1 MARQDFRHL
10 TWRQAPFRRA
20 YYHATSRIILAPLL
34 IAGLILIGFLFYY
47 YSRYSAIIDAG
58 LRGDIFVRSS
68 GIYAAPL
75 TLRSGGATRIND
87 LVEHLR
93 KAGYQQGGPVQNDKR
108 GYYSVRNNVA
118 EIYPGSDTKI
128 DGEKAFS
135 NLRVV
140 FGRTGEGVQ
149 EIVDLDNRQRLT
161 SAQVEPELISSVVN
175 QEREKRKIIEY
186 KDLPQTLID
195 AITATEDRQ
204 FFEHSGINWRG
215 VMRAF
220 FRDYQAGELR
230 EGGSSITQ
238 QLVKNLYLK
247 PDKTPKRKL
256 SEAYMS
262 IILEQRLSKEQIMEM
277 YCNQIYLGQRGGFSI
292 NGFGE
297 AARAYFGKDVS
308 HLSVQEAA
316 LLAGIIKSPNYYSPF
331 SHEDRARE
339 RRNMVLEAMVESDK
353 ITRDQANA
361 AKKTPLGVVAG
372 KSSAVD
378 ASDAPYFVDYLTRQL
393 ESQYD
398 ERGGNLRSLRI
409 YSTIDLDLQQAAY
422 QAVSKQMVE
431 VDRLMAQRK
440 KGTAGLQCAM
450 VAMNAKTG
458 EILAMVGGRDYAQ
471 SQLNRA
477 TEARRQP
484 GSVFKPFVYAAA
496 IAAGGDEMNNPI
508 TTATTFV
515 DEPKRFEY
523 AGGVYEPSN
532 FGDKFEMRPMTVR
545 EALVHSKNVITVEIA
560 SQIGFA
566 SVARMAE
573 RAGLTKVPPV
583 PSMALGVAEATPLQ
597 MASAYTSFANQGRR
611 VLPVAIKRVTTKDG
625 STMLESRTETRE
637 VMSPQVAYIMTSMMQ
652 DVLDHGTGTRV
663 RQMGFTGTAAGKTG
677 SSRDAW
683 FAGYTP
689 NLVCVVWI
697 GYDDNSDIGLTGG
710 IIAAPIWA
718 DFMNRA
724 LRLRPELGG
733 EFEDPGD
740 LVVYEVDPMTGGA
753 ADGNSSGARRELF
766 LRGTEPGGAQALPDN
781 SVPQTEPSSSSD
793 GESARPAP
801 TPRPSDGTDRTT
813 ADIGGLDPV
822 LIPLPPD
829 ARKNRP
835 RPGAEPTPAPA
846 PNKSFTSK
854 MKEFF
859 GFGSPASAS
868 PSPTPNSSK
877 PEPKP
882 KRVER
887 QGQFEQEA
895 MNRPAPKTDPTLRPA
910 TFDAVRTTPATTR
923 KVKPT
928 PTPRPQVA
936 TRPRTVTGRNRNDK
950 VVVTPIA
957 AKSKKDKLAAGKGKN
972 DDMKSAKKGEMKT
985 ASKQPEAK
993 KPGNQIVKSSKP
1005 SPTPKPAA
1013 RSEAKSTPTP
1023 APVTPAVASSTPRG
1037 EGTFTLEVCA
1047 VSGLLPVPGV
1057 CKNTVRRRFKLG
1069 SEPTRYCSASRHGGN

>member
-1 MARQDFRHL
+1 MARQDFRYL
-10 TWRQAPFRRA
+10 TWREAPFRRT
-20 YYHATSRIILAPLL
+20 YYHATSRVVLAPLL
-34 IAGLILIGFLFYY
+34 IIGLILIGVLFYY

-75 TLRSGGATRIND
+75 TLRDGGATTING
-87 LVEHLR
+87 LVAHLQ
-93 KAGYQQGGPVQNDKR
+93 KAGYQQGGPVENDKR
-108 GYYSVRNNVA
+108 GHYSVRNNVA
-118 EIYPGSDTKI
+118 DVYPGSETRI
-128 DGEKAFS
+128 DGEKAFP

-140 FGRTGEGVQ
+140 FGRTGEGVRD
-149 EIVDLDNRQRLT
+149 IVDLDSQQRLGQ
-161 SAQVEPELISSVVN
+161 AQVEPELISSVVN

-186 KDLPQTLID
+186 KDLRPETHLVD
-195 AITATEDRQ
+195 AITAIEDRQ

-215 VMRAF
+215 VLRAF
-220 FRDYQAGELR
+220 FRDYQAGELK

-262 IILEQRLSKEQIMEM
+262 VILEQRLNKEEIMAM

-308 HLSVQEAA
+308 HLALHESA
-316 LLAGIIKSPNYYSPF
+316 LLAGIIRSPNYYSPF
-331 SHEDRARE
+331 SHEDRAKE
-339 RRNMVLEAMVESDK
+339 RRNLVLEKMVEADK

-361 AKKTPLGVVAG
+361 AKKLPLGVVAG
-372 KSSAVD
+372 RSGAID

-409 YSTIDLDLQQAAY
+409 YSTIDLDLQHAAY

-431 VDRLMAQRK
+431 VDRLLSQRK

-450 VAMNAKTG
+450 VAMNSKTG
-458 EILAMVGGRDYAQ
+458 EILAMVGGRDYAR

-477 TEARRQP
+477 TDARRQP

-496 IAAGGDEMNNPI
+496 IALGGDEMNNPI

-515 DEPKRFEY
+515 DEPKEFEY
-523 AGGVYEPSN
+523 AGGIYAPSN

-545 EALVHSKNVITVEIA
+545 DALVQSKNVITVEIA

-583 PSMALGVAEATPLQ
+583 PSVALGVAEATPLQ

-611 VLPVAIKRVTTKDG
+611 VLPVAIKQVTTKDG
-625 STMLESRTETRE
+625 STLFKSRTEPRD

-652 DVLDHGTGTRV
+652 DVLDRGTGTRV
-663 RQMGFTGTAAGKTG
+663 RQMGFTGIAAGKTG

-724 LRLRPELGG
+724 LRIRPELGG
-733 EFEDPGD
+733 NFEDPGD
-740 LVVYEVDPMTGGA
+740 LDVYEIDPMTGAVAHG
-753 ADGNSSGARRELF
+753 DSGAIRREYF
-766 LRGTEPGGAQALPDN
+766 LRGTGPGDGQPLPDG
-781 SVPQTEPSSSSD
+781 SIRESEPPANPD
-793 GESARPAP
+793 GESPRPVP
-801 TPRPSDGTDRTT
+801 TPRSADSNDRIT
-813 ADIGGLDPV
+813 ADIGGIDPG
-822 LIPLPPD
+822 LIPLPPE
-829 ARKNRP
+829 ARKTRP
-835 RPGAEPTPAPA
+835 RPGPEPTPG
-846 PNKSFTSK
+846 PNKSFTSRV
-854 MKEFF
+854 KEFF
-859 GFGSPASAS
+859 GFGAPAPAS
-868 PSPTPNSSK
+868 PSPTPN
-877 PEPKP
+877 PPKP
-882 KRVER
+882 NKRPER
-887 QGQFEQEA
+887 IERE
-895 MNRPAPKTDPTLRPA
+895 NTTRPAPKTEPTLRPV
-910 TFDAVRTTPATTR
+910 TFDAVRTTAPPRSATAP
-923 KVKPT
+923 KQKPK

-936 TRPRTVTGRNRNDK
+936 TRPRTVTSRKQSEKTAIKTSASKSDK
-950 VVVTPIA
+950 E
-957 AKSKKDKLAAGKGKN
+957 KLAASKSRN
-972 DDMKSAKKGEMKT
+972 DEKKLAKKGET
-985 ASKQPEAK
+985 NTTSKQAEVK
-993 KPGNQIVKSSKP
+993 KTVAQIVKSPKP
-1005 SPTPKPAA
+1005 SPTPKPEIKAA
-1013 RSEAKSTPTP
+1013 P
-1023 APVTPAVASSTPRG
+1023 AVATVTPAVASSTPRG
-1037 EGTFTLEVCA
+1037 EGTFTLEICS
-1047 VSGLLPVPGV
+1047 VSGLLPVRGV
-1057 CKNTVRRRFKLG
+1057 CKNTVRKRFKLG
-1069 SEPTRYCSASRHGGN
+1069 SEPTRFCNASH